1 MSKKITF
8 TLPAEVVADA
18 TSGLLLGDF
27 NNWDDS
33 KAPSLKKQKDG
44 SLKTTVT
51 LEGGR
56 SYQYRYLLNDG
67 RWVNDYNAETYVHD
81 WRYGVDNCLITVPAE
96 EAMLATSGTETEA
109 LPKKDDLTKIEGVGK
124 KIAEILIAAGIASF
138 EILAKTT
145 PKKLRA
151 IPDETEWLKDDDA
164 YKYKVDL
171 LNKYKIAIWRFH
183 DNWHAH
189 RPDGIAMG
197 NLIKL
202 GWEKYYN
209 PQTPR
214 LLTLPQPMTIKSIA
228 ELAKKRLGISMV
240 RVVGDLK
247 QQCKTIYL
255 AFGYMDPKAQIPV
268 IQSTKPDLILSG
280 ETREWETVERVRD
293 GLAMG
298 QKTSLLV
305 LSHSVS
311 EEAGMEY
318 LVKWLQ
324 PKVPGVRIMN
334 IPSNNP
340 FTFV

>member
-1 MSKKITF
+1 M
-8 TLPAEVVADA
+8 
-18 TSGLLLGDF
+18 
-27 NNWDDS
+27 
-33 KAPSLKKQKDG
+33 KKQRRVG
-44 SLKTTVT
+44 ANFIIAHETPF
-51 LEGGR
+51 
-56 SYQYRYLLNDG
+56 
-67 RWVNDYNAETYVHD
+67 YN
-81 WRYGVDNCLITVPAE
+81 N
-96 EAMLATSGTETEA
+96 
-109 LPKKDDLTKIEGVGK
+109 
-124 KIAEILIAAGIASF
+124 
-138 EILAKTT
+138 
-145 PKKLRA
+145 
-151 IPDETEWLKDDDA
+151 PDETEWLKDDDA

-197 NLIKL
+197 NLIKF
-202 GWEKYYN
+202 GWEKYYDPQN
-209 PQTPR
+209 PR
-214 LLTLPQPMTIKSIA
+214 FLTLPQPMTIKSIA
-228 ELAKKRLGISMV
+228 EMAKKRLGISMV

-255 AFGYMDPKAQIPV
+255 AFGYMDPKVQIPV
-268 IQSTKPDLILSG
+268 IQKSKPDLILSG

-298 QKTSLLV
+298 QKTSLMV

-318 LVKWLQ
+318 LVHWLQ
-324 PKVPGVRIMN
+324 PRVAGLKVTN